1 MPHLGQGLDVA
12 LSVPADKAAA
22 ASAALSAAVS
32 QLSPAT
38 CALFPLPPTVLQD
51 LQTAADPAKL
61 AAARK
66 LLPPTLPGSEAGIC
80 LPPRASLPKLVQ
92 AEANALAAADAT
104 TLGAFEALQHGQSAR
119 LGRAEL
125 GSCAASGRA

>member
-1 MPHLGQGLDVA
+1 M
-12 LSVPADKAAA
+12 PADKAAA

-38 CALFPLPPTVLQD
+38 CALFPLPPTVLQG
-51 LQTAADPAKL
+51 LQTAADPTKL

-66 LLPPTLPGSEAGIC
+66 LLPPTPPGSEAGIC
-80 LPPRASLPKLVQ
+80 LPPRASLPKLVL

-104 TLGAFEALQHGQSAR
+104 TLRAFEAVQHGQSAR
-119 LGRAEL
+119 LGSGELSAEL